1 MDQGE
6 KISFKPAL
14 AQPGETTTSKN
25 KTGTDYKFVAKYV
38 YELQNILFILINY
51 S

>member
-1 MDQGE
+1 MPKFFEATRAAACDQGE

-25 KTGTDYKFVAKYV
+25 KTGTD
-38 YELQNILFILINY
+38 
-51 S
+51 

>member
-1 MDQGE
+1 MLKFLKQPGLPLVWRRRPSQGE

-25 KTGTDYKFVAKYV
+25 KTGTD
-38 YELQNILFILINY
+38 
-51 S
+51 